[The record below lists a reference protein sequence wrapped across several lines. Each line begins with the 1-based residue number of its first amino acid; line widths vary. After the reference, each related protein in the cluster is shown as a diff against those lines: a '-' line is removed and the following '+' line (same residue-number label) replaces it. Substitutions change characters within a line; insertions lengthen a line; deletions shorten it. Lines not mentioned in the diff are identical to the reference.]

1 LFATYLL
8 YIYSKYVAVMENK
21 TAKQIKPFDTKESI
35 RKSIGSNSDKSW
47 FIETPNK
54 AYRWKNNFE
63 RINIIREGI
72 PFDVF
77 DTLSKQLNLPVK
89 TTLSMIGMPQTTY
102 NKKKNEQ
109 TLLDRRNSE
118 LVILIVELIQ
128 YGFEV
133 FNNEEGK
140 FQRWLKKQQVED
152 KLEQFI
158 RVNGEYEVNVL
169 RDNARTLSQQLGMEQ
184 EFVKLNKIIS
194 ALLSS

>member
-1 LFATYLL
+1 
-8 YIYSKYVAVMENK
+8 MENK

-47 FIETPNK
+47 YIDTPSK

-77 DTLSKQLNLPVK
+77 DSLSRQLNLPVK
-89 TTLSMIGMPQTTY
+89 ATLAMIGMPQTTY

-109 TLLDRRNSE
+109 SLLDRRNSE

-140 FQRWLKKQQVED
+140 FQRWLKKPNISLGGNSPESMLD
-152 KLEQFI
+152 TI
-158 RVNGEYEVNVL
+158 TGIDEVKHCLN
-169 RDNARTLSQQLGMEQ
+169 RI
-184 EFVKLNKIIS
+184 EFGNF
-194 ALLSS
+194 A